1 MTRAMHYVLTY
12 ERVLHS
18 AQVWCVDVSL
28 LIRSIRS
35 WILFILSSSSIHVS
49 FSAQEKEELLAQQPS
64 TSSEQDDSDGNPNAE
79 ESPVEVFEVRGSPQQ
94 SAAKKQRIT
103 AFALDIESL
112 LPHLKQF
119 LQAVKNY
126 FTQTTLSVSLERKN
140 NLERKKQKSGTR
152 GAAECV
158 SDVLT
163 TF

>member
-1 MTRAMHYVLTY
+1 MHYFLTY

-28 LIRSIRS
+28 LIRSIRYWIFLFYLALQSMSRLVHKRRRNS
-35 WILFILSSSSIHVS
+35 WLSNPRR
-49 FSAQEKEELLAQQPS
+49 LLSKMTATVTPTPRS
-64 TSSEQDDSDGNPNAE
+64 RL
-79 ESPVEVFEVRGSPQQ
+79 FEVRGSPQQ

-126 FTQTTLSVSLERKN
+126 FTQTTQSVWKGSRLR
-140 NLERKKQKSGTR
+140 
-152 GAAECV
+152 
-158 SDVLT
+158 
-163 TF
+163 